1 MASIPGRHF
10 VRNFVT
16 KQHLLMQ
23 LVRRDFQQRF
33 VGSAAGWLWG
43 FIQPL
48 VLLLSWV
55 FVFRVCLHSK
65 VPAGEPTDN
74 YVMFLACGYLPF
86 LLFQETVT
94 RCSTSLVDNANLIT
108 KTVFPSEFI
117 PVAIFFST
125 LVQHLLALSIV
136 LLAVFVW
143 LRHAS
148 PWMLMLPFYTLAIGF
163 LAIGV
168 GWIVSGLQVYLR
180 DTSQVLVLILT
191 FWFWVTPIFIVESQY
206 PAKLRFLL
214 HLNPLAYMV
223 RAYRDRLLSGR
234 VPAWNEVVITALY
247 SGAVFILG
255 GLFFRQVKRGFAD
268 VL

>member
-55 FVFRVCLHSK
+55 FVFKVCLHSK

-94 RCSTSLVDNANLIT
+94 RCATSLVDNANLIT
-108 KTVFPSEFI
+108 KTVFPAEFI
-117 PVAIFFST
+117 PLAVFLSA
-125 LVQHLLALSIV
+125 LVQHLLALAIV
-136 LLAVFVW
+136 LAAVFLWV
-143 LRHAS
+143 HHIS
-148 PWMLMLPFYTLAIGF
+148 YWMLMLPFYMAIIG
-163 LAIGV
+163 LIAVGV
-168 GWIVSGLQVYLR
+168 GWMVAGLQVYLR
-180 DTSQVLVLILT
+180 DTAQVLTLVLT
-191 FWFWVTPIFIVESQY
+191 FLFWMTPIFIAEAQY
-206 PAKLRFLL
+206 PKWSRFVIK
-214 HLNPLAYMV
+214 LNPLAYVV
-223 RAYRDRLLSGR
+223 RAYRDRLLSAR
-234 VPAWNEVVITALY
+234 APAWGDVLIITLY
-247 SGAVFILG
+247 S
-255 GLFFRQVKRGFAD
+255 
-268 VL
+268 